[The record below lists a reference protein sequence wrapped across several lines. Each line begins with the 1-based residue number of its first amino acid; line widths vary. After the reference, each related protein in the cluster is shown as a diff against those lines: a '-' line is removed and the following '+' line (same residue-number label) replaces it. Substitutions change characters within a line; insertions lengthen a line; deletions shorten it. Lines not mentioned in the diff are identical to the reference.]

1 MAMTSQAVKN
11 IAVTALCVV
20 LTAIAVIVAV
30 PVVRIVYRI
39 DSFVTTDRLKNL
51 ENNIDTS
58 AATAQ
63 MTANA
68 YGEIAKST
76 TDAID
81 RHVSPAIDSIAIRFD
96 SAMLKVEHRVEA
108 LAPLQSE
115 LTATVKQGNAFLANT
130 DWRVNGD
137 GGLLAE
143 ATSLINNFNL
153 LATKFG
159 LTVDQLNEVVKTT
172 ADKLGMSVDAF
183 TRLLADPNLPK
194 IIANLEKGT
203 TDFAGMAANGKKAT
217 DELPQL
223 FIDIRKMGD
232 HANKF
237 QKFVTV
243 ARILGLIAP
252 FLVAF

>member
-1 MAMTSQAVKN
+1 MTFNSKSFLFISAGGGV
-11 IAVTALCVV
+11 IALTVCAVV
-20 LTAIAVIVAV
+20 LTWN
-30 PVVRIVYRI
+30 VRLGIQRG
-39 DSFVTTDRLKNL
+39 NAAL
-51 ENNIDTS
+51 ENVRE
-58 AATAQ
+58 ATADIKEYVHKQ
-63 MTANA
+63 TDIVESDDYQKQLRATANI
-68 YGEIAKST
+68 GNDVRSVVLSINKQLIPGIKSNLGT
-76 TDAID
+76 FELLQGDVRQNLKDLSLLTQHTDA
-81 RHVSPAIDSIAIRFD
+81 SI
-96 SAMLKVEHRVEA
+96 
-108 LAPLQSE
+108 
-115 LTATVKQGNAFLANT
+115 NAQ
-130 DWRVNGD
+130 

-143 ATSLINNFNL
+143 ATSLISNFNL

-159 LTVDQLNEVVKTT
+159 LSVDELNAVIKTT
-172 ADKLGMSVDAF
+172 ADKLGISVDAF
-183 TRLLADPNLPK
+183 TKLLADPNLPK